1 MISDDFLFVNKYAPK
16 TVEECILPEGIK
28 KFFIQIRDNKEIP
41 NLILSGSQGIG
52 KTSGILAL
60 ANELK
65 MDFMMI
71 NGSEEGRFIDTIRNK
86 VQSFASTISLTN
98 HTGKKI
104 LLIDE
109 ADNLTHDCQLAL
121 RGVIEKLQ
129 KNCVF
134 IFTCNYKNK
143 ILPALHS
150 RCSVIDF
157 VIPSQEKPK
166 LALEFFNRIK
176 QILKSEE
183 IDYEDKVLVELVQ
196 KYFPDFRRT
205 LNELQRHTST
215 GKLDIGSIAMSSQKN
230 IEELMSYLKD
240 KNFKDVKRWTVQNVD
255 NDVSKLYRQIYDEL
269 FRVLVPSTLP
279 SAIILLADYQYKNS
293 FVADAEINL
302 LACLV
307 EIMSECEFL

>member
-1 MISDDFLFVNKYAPK
+1 MNDDFLFVNKYAPSK
-16 TVEECILPEGIK
+16 VEECILPESIK
-28 KFFIQIRDNKEIP
+28 KFFIQVRDSKEVP
-41 NLILSGSQGIG
+41 NLILSGSQGVG
-52 KTSGILAL
+52 KTSLILAL
-60 ANELK
+60 SKELK

-71 NGSEEGRFIDTIRNK
+71 NGSEEGRFLDTIRNK
-86 VQSFASTISLTN
+86 VQSYASTISLTN
-98 HTGKKI
+98 TGKKI

-121 RGVIEKLQ
+121 RGAIEKLQ

-143 ILPALHS
+143 ILPPLHS

-157 VIPSQEKPK
+157 VIPPKEKPK

-176 QILKSEE
+176 NILNSENIE
-183 IDYEDKVLVELVQ
+183 YEDKVLVELVQ

-205 LNELQRHTST
+205 LNELQRYTST
-215 GKLDIGSIAMSSQKN
+215 GKLEIGSISASSQKN
-230 IEELMSYLKD
+230 IEELMEYMKD
-240 KNFKDVKRWTVQNVD
+240 TNFKEVKKWTVQNID

-269 FRVLVPSTLP
+269 YIRLVPSSLP
-279 SAIILLADYQYKNS
+279 AAIILLADYQYKNS

-307 EIMSECEFL
+307 EIMSDCEFL